1 MRRPVPRP
9 RVLLVAALV
18 LAGVTACLELPV
30 ALPIEDQAAL
40 KCAPDDVLE
49 DNDTPG
55 AALQVQPGTLRGLSC
70 RRVADSIE
78 DRDFYRLVGAPDSLY
93 RAWLDAPDAD
103 SVELRLFDDSTGA
116 PVVREIDGN
125 LRMPPSGRLL
135 ASVRLCCGAPGDSLP
150 YDLLLSDVPNH
161 APLPAFDWAPATPLV
176 GVTVTFTS
184 LASDADGD
192 SIAARDW
199 RLGDGRTATGLS
211 PTFTFGT
218 PGNHTVTHRVTD
230 VWGRADSLTRTIT
243 IGASITS
250 ISISPPAAAFYAIGD
265 SMQFTAVGRDSMAS
279 AVPGLPITWS
289 IADTSIVSLDST
301 GLVIARAVGV
311 AYVRASVFGVIDS
324 AEVTVTQLPASVE
337 AAPGAASIA
346 HQDSTVQLT
355 ATVRDQNGYP
365 IPGAPYRWVSDDTTI
380 VTVSPTGLVSPVT
393 NGTTTVR
400 AIVDRPFDTVE
411 DTVLVLVAMPL
422 PSGPIAAVIA
432 SPDTAMMFAPYRDTL
447 VLHARAVDALGNPVT
462 NVTFQ
467 WTQLG
472 NGTDFQF
479 VPLVPSGDS
488 IGFAPPYYGTS
499 GRRKIRLEV
508 RSGAFADTLVYS
520 QVAPRT
526 WLDLTAGA
534 DHTCGISYS
543 DYGGGGTEV
552 YCWGSNSKGQLGLPL
567 SVASV
572 SVPTRVPFDSLG
584 FQSLDAGDGF
594 TCAAGASSGY
604 CWGDNEFGQL
614 GGASSETCGAA
625 PCSSQAVSIG
635 IPISRISAGRAHA
648 CSANFQFSNGSPLP
662 QVHCW
667 GRNGA
672 GQLGQYPGMVA
683 SSPTPLRNTLLSPFG
698 YISDISA
705 FGDNTC
711 AVYSG
716 ARVCWGRNDFGEF
729 GFGSGGSNYMPQ
741 YSAQSPAPANAF
753 HAGGDDFVCGAPYFS
768 VATAGRLSCWG
779 SDASGQLG
787 LPASVVRDVCNL
799 GVVYA
804 CLKTSDVAPLPQPL
818 AGGSP
823 LTPFGK
829 AQVGAGAEH
838 VCVISANEL
847 YCWGR
852 NTEGQLGDGTTTSRS
867 TPVNVTF
874 ATGYHDRVTSGRAHG
889 CLAIN
894 EAGLYCW
901 GQNTDGRL
909 GDGTTIDRRV
919 PVRIVDP

>member
-1 MRRPVPRP
+1 MRRPVPGP
-9 RVLLVAALV
+9 RLLLVAALV

-55 AALQVQPGTLRGLSC
+55 AALQVQPGTLRALSC

-161 APLPAFDWAPATPLV
+161 APSPAFDWTPATPLV

-184 LASDADGD
+184 LATDADGD

-199 RLGDGRTATGLS
+199 RLGDGRTASGPS

-230 VWGRADSLTRTIT
+230 AWGRADSLTRTIT
-243 IGASITS
+243 IGASITG
-250 ISISPPAAAFYAIGD
+250 ITLSPPAATLNAIGD
-265 SMQFTAVGRDSMAS
+265 SIRFTAVGRDSMAS
-279 AVPGLPITWS
+279 AVHGLPFTWS
-289 IADTSIVSLDST
+289 IADTSVVSLDST
-301 GLVIARAVGV
+301 GLVIARAAGV
-311 AYVRASVFGVIDS
+311 AYVRASVFGVTDS
-324 AEVTVTQLPASVE
+324 AEVTVTQLPASIEV
-337 AAPGAASIA
+337 APGAASIA
-346 HQDSTVQLT
+346 HQDSTVRLT
-355 ATVRDQNGYP
+355 ASVRDQNGYP
-365 IPGAPYRWVSDDTTI
+365 IPGAAYRWVSDDTTI
-380 VTVSPTGLVSPVT
+380 ATVSPTGLVSPVA

-400 AIVDRPFDTVE
+400 AIVDRSFDTLE
-411 DTVLVLVAMPL
+411 DTVAVVVAMPL

-432 SPDTAMMFAPYRDTL
+432 SPDTALMFAPYSDTL
-447 VLHARAVDALGNPVT
+447 VLRARAVDALGATVSNA
-462 NVTFQ
+462 TFQ
-467 WTQLG
+467 WRIIS
-472 NGTDFQF
+472 NFSDFQF
-479 VPLVPSGDS
+479 VPLAPNGDS
-488 IGFAPPYYGTS
+488 IGFTPPYYGTS
-499 GRRKIRLEV
+499 GRRKLRVEV
-508 RSGAFADTLVYS
+508 SSGAFADTLVYF

-526 WLDLTAGA
+526 WLELSAGA
-534 DHTCGISYS
+534 AHTCGVSYS
-543 DYGGGGTEV
+543 DYGDGPEL
-552 YCWGSNSKGQLGLPL
+552 YCWGSNARGQLGLPL
-567 SVASV
+567 TVASV
-572 SVPTRVPFDSLG
+572 AVPTRVPFDSLG
-584 FQSLDAGDGF
+584 LQNVTTGEDF
-594 TCAAGASSGY
+594 TCAAGTFSGY
-604 CWGDNEFGQL
+604 CWGSNEFGQL
-614 GGASSETCGAA
+614 GGASGETCAGVA
-625 PCSSQAVSIG
+625 CSSQPVSLGIAVG
-635 IPISRISAGRAHA
+635 RISAGRRHA
-648 CSANFQFSNGSPLP
+648 CSANPQFSNGTPAP

-667 GRNGA
+667 GANGA

-683 SSPTPLRNTLLSPFG
+683 SSPTPMQNTLLAPFG
-698 YISDISA
+698 YIADIEA

-711 AVYSG
+711 AVIST
-716 ARVCWGRNDFGEF
+716 ARVCWGRNDLGEF
-729 GFGSGGSNYMPQ
+729 GFGSGGSYYLPR
-741 YSAQSPAPANAF
+741 YSTKTPAPADAF
-753 HAGGDDFVCGAPYFS
+753 IAGGDEFACGAPYFS

-779 SDASGQLG
+779 NDASGQLG
-787 LPASVVRDVCNL
+787 LPASITRDACNL
-799 GVVYA
+799 GVVYPCVRTA
-804 CLKTSDVAPLPQPL
+804 DSIPLPQPL

-919 PVRIVDP
+919 PVRIIDP